1 MSDMERKINVLG
13 VWADNCSAKD
23 AMRACVDY
31 SDTDALNVIEIL
43 TADVLVQSKMT
54 DGVKQNIEEADLV
67 LVGDKVIL
75 EAAGIRD
82 HQKLQEVEKGI
93 FLKMF
98 LRFLCKSG
106 RRLFLVAD
114 SREELDEFHKFLKSH
129 HPDIRIVGEAVVPED
144 DREDDMILN
153 QINGLE
159 VDCILSELSVDKQ
172 EGFIVRNRNLLNARI
187 WMRTGKAPGVNFHV
201 PRFGNTLVYLFRK
214 YILLKEIEREKR
226 KKENG

>member
-31 SDTDALNVIEIL
+31 SYTDALNVVEIL
-43 TADVLVQSKMT
+43 TADVLVQSKLT

-75 EAAGIRD
+75 EAAGIKD
-82 HQKLQEVEKGI
+82 HQKLQEVEKGV

-106 RRLFLVAD
+106 RRLFLVSD
-114 SREELDEFHKFLKSH
+114 SREELDEFHAFLKEH
-129 HPDIRIVGEAVVPED
+129 HPEMLIVGEAVVPED
-144 DREDDMILN
+144 ESGDDMILN

-159 VDCILSELSVDKQ
+159 VDCILSELSVGRQ
-172 EGFIVRNRNLLNARI
+172 EAFIARNRNLLNARI
-187 WMRTGKAPGVNFHV
+187 WMRTGKTPGAGSNFQ
-201 PRFGNTLVYLFRK
+201 RFGNTLVYLFRK
-214 YILLKEIEREKR
+214 YILLKEIQREKR
-226 KKENG
+226 KKEN